1 MVGGSERRG
10 QKDSLPAWIRAARR
24 EPPSLDTPLFIILS
38 PFSSIIVPISSLFLP
53 LFITGTWMDKQRN
66 ADQFEY
72 RELGYPLFEIFAEAR
87 GPSLSPFLPS
97 RLYLSLSLSFSFFLP
112 ILPGLTG
119 GSRAPLFNEFVN
131 TVEPVFEINPD
142 FRWNCCRW
150 KPTEFFVVF
159 RVSVLIGLPLE
170 RSFAFYHPLD
180 HLVFS
185 TRVSRG
191 RKFIFFFFFF
201 RINGNKQ
208 PGRVESNALSAL

>member
-87 GPSLSPFLPS
+87 GPSLSPFPLLVS
-97 RLYLSLSLSFSFFLP
+97 IYTFLSLSLLFSPDPARFDRRLSRSSFQRIREHRGTGIRDQPRFPMELLP
-112 ILPGLTG
+112 METDRISRGLPSLCIDKV
-119 GSRAPLFNEFVN
+119 AP
-131 TVEPVFEINPD
+131 
-142 FRWNCCRW
+142 R
-150 KPTEFFVVF
+150 KVF
-159 RVSVLIGLPLE
+159 RLLSSSG
-170 RSFAFYHPLD
+170 S
-180 HLVFS
+180 
-185 TRVSRG
+185 SR
-191 RKFIFFFFFF
+191 FFHSCF
-201 RINGNKQ
+201 Q
-208 PGRVESNALSAL
+208 VEEIYLFLFLF